1 MWEFVE
7 EGIEDVEDQSKIV
20 EMSRW
25 NTNLRTSENGQSIPE
40 RMLKR
45 NQVSL
50 GKHNQ
55 ESDGQKKCRGGKIK

>member
-25 NTNLRTSENGQSIPE
+25 
-40 RMLKR
+40 
-45 NQVSL
+45 V
-50 GKHNQ
+50 
-55 ESDGQKKCRGGKIK
+55 